1 MNIEELAA
9 KAGLSPDKFR
19 AVMEMYCEACP
30 HYKGGPFQAGYK
42 DSAEFCAA
50 TGDDICPMELVTVMW
65 SEDEDSL

>member
-30 HYKGGPFQAGYK
+30 HYKGGPFQE

-50 TGDDICPMELVTVMW
+50 TGDDICPMELVTVMR
-65 SEDEDSL
+65 SEDEDAL